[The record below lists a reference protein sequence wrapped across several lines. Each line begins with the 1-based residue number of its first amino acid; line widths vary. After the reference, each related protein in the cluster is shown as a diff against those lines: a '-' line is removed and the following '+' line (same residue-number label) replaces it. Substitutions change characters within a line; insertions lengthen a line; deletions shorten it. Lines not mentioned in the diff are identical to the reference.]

1 MEKVLISNKLNINK
15 TKLFIKFKNEYM
27 GRMFSTLCG
36 IFMVAITFSII
47 LFIFSKGIKIF
58 LEDGYS
64 LKEFIFSS
72 SWNPDGENPSFGSS
86 IFIIGSILV
95 SIGAILIAT
104 PISIALAIFMNH
116 ISPKLGK
123 NFLKPAL
130 ELFVGIPSVVYG
142 WIGIVLFIPIIKRNF
157 GGLGFSLFAGMLV
170 LSIMVLPTIASIS
183 SDAIKSIPKDYVE
196 ASLAL
201 GATRWQ
207 TIKNVILPVSMPQI
221 LTGIILAGGRIFGE
235 AAALLYTSGMSAP
248 PLSFSLQNIFSANSP
263 FNPMRPAETL
273 AVYIWQVNS
282 EGMIPDATKVGNA
295 SSAVL
300 IIMVLI
306 FNIMARIIGNIIHR
320 KYVGEK

>member
-1 MEKVLISNKLNINK
+1 MEKILIRKKLNMNK
-15 TKLFIKFKNEYM
+15 KKLFTKLKNEYI
-27 GRMFSTLCG
+27 GRIFSTLCG
-36 IFMVAITFSII
+36 IFMVTITFSII
-47 LFIFSKGIKIF
+47 FFIFSKGINIF

-72 SWNPDGENPSFGSS
+72 NWNPDGENPSFGSS

-207 TIKNVILPVSMPQI
+207 TIIKVILPSAKN
-221 LTGIILAGGRIFGE
+221 GIFTSIVLGLARAFGE
-235 AAALLYTSGMSAP
+235 A
-248 PLSFSLQNIFSANSP
+248 
-263 FNPMRPAETL
+263 L
-273 AVYIWQVNS
+273 AVQMVI
-282 EGMIPDATKVGNA
+282 GNTIKLPKGVLQPTTTLTSILTMDMANTVSGTPWNNALWALA
-295 SSAVL
+295 SILLFISFIF
-300 IIMVLI
+300 IIVI
-306 FNIMARIIGNIIHR
+306 RIIGR
-320 KYVGEK
+320 RSELK

>member
-1 MEKVLISNKLNINK
+1 MNKKKLF
-15 TKLFIKFKNEYM
+15 TKLKNEYI
-27 GRMFSTLCG
+27 GRIFSTLCG
-36 IFMVAITFSII
+36 IFMVTITFSII
-47 LFIFSKGIKIF
+47 FFIFSKGINIF

-72 SWNPDGENPSFGSS
+72 NWNPDGENPSFGSS

-157 GGLGFSLFAGMLV
+157 GGLGFSLFAGMIV

-207 TIKNVILPVSMPQI
+207 TIIKVILPSAKN
-221 LTGIILAGGRIFGE
+221 GIFTSIVLGLARAFGE
-235 AAALLYTSGMSAP
+235 A
-248 PLSFSLQNIFSANSP
+248 
-263 FNPMRPAETL
+263 L
-273 AVYIWQVNS
+273 AVQMVI
-282 EGMIPDATKVGNA
+282 GNTIKLPKGVLQPTTTLTSILTMDMANTVSGTPWNNALWALA
-295 SSAVL
+295 SILLFISFIF
-300 IIMVLI
+300 IIVI
-306 FNIMARIIGNIIHR
+306 RIIGR
-320 KYVGEK
+320 RSELK

>member
-1 MEKVLISNKLNINK
+1 MNKKKLF
-15 TKLFIKFKNEYM
+15 TKLKNEYI
-27 GRMFSTLCG
+27 GRIFSTLCG
-36 IFMVAITFSII
+36 IFMVTITFSII
-47 LFIFSKGIKIF
+47 FFIFSKGINIF

-72 SWNPDGENPSFGSS
+72 NWNPDGENPSFGSS

-207 TIKNVILPVSMPQI
+207 TIIKVILPSAKN
-221 LTGIILAGGRIFGE
+221 GIFTSIVLGLARAFGE
-235 AAALLYTSGMSAP
+235 A
-248 PLSFSLQNIFSANSP
+248 
-263 FNPMRPAETL
+263 L
-273 AVYIWQVNS
+273 AVQMVI
-282 EGMIPDATKVGNA
+282 GNTIKLPKGVLQPTTTLTSILTMDMANTVSGTPWNNALWALA
-295 SSAVL
+295 SILLFISFIF
-300 IIMVLI
+300 IIVI
-306 FNIMARIIGNIIHR
+306 RIIGR
-320 KYVGEK
+320 RSELK